1 MSEIWYE
8 ISITKITFVL
18 IVHRWIAEVP
28 NLCIAE
34 RKLRILYEY
43 STFHLGVAHYF
54 NIVND
59 RISFTLSIQALVP
72 DGAGLV
78 CGEKSGVLRAGFY
91 NRRVLSTEVSGLM
104 HLS

>member
-1 MSEIWYE
+1 MC
-8 ISITKITFVL
+8 IT
-18 IVHRWIAEVP
+18 
-28 NLCIAE
+28 E

-59 RISFTLSIQALVP
+59 RISLTSLIQVLVP
-72 DGAGLV
+72 HGAGLV
-78 CGEKSGVLRAGFY
+78 CGQKSGVSRAGFY
-91 NRRVLSTEVSGLM
+91 KCHVLSIEVSGLM

>member
-1 MSEIWYE
+1 MC
-8 ISITKITFVL
+8 ITE
-18 IVHRWIAEVP
+18 H
-28 NLCIAE
+28 
-34 RKLRILYEY
+34 KLRILYEY

-59 RISFTLSIQALVP
+59 RIGFTLSIQALVP

-78 CGEKSGVLRAGFY
+78 CGGKSGVSRAGFY
-91 NRRVLSTEVSGLM
+91 KRRVLSTEVSCLM

>member
-18 IVHRWIAEVP
+18 IVHRWKAEVP

-34 RKLRILYEY
+34 RKLTILYEY
-43 STFHLGVAHYF
+43 STFHLGGAHYF

-59 RISFTLSIQALVP
+59 RISLMSSIQELVP
-72 DGAGLV
+72 DSAGLV
-78 CGEKSGVLRAGFY
+78 CGEKSGVK
-91 NRRVLSTEVSGLM
+91 EK
-104 HLS
+104 